1 MPIMKRAK
9 KSLPRHDAAQ
19 AIPNLDPAL
28 DQQRQDYDDEET
40 NPDERDHE
48 VNVPRLAVLAHCHQ
62 R

>member
-1 MPIMKRAK
+1 MPLMKRDK

-19 AIPNLDPAL
+19 DIPNLAPAL
-28 DQQRQDYDDEET
+28 DQQRQDYHDEKT

>member
-1 MPIMKRAK
+1 MKRAK
-9 KSLPRHDAAQ
+9 KSLPRPDAAQ

-28 DQQRQDYDDEET
+28 DQQRQDYDDEKT
-40 NPDERDHE
+40 HPDERDHE